1 MQRGED
7 ELSWPWGGRRR
18 DWGAPEPRA
27 GRRTG
32 TTDEGATK
40 PPSGRAERDEGRG
53 GPKGP
58 GAERGDGSRARS
70 PEDRGASVRRTRTD
84 KAVDEGAASAVGLKR
99 TREDE
104 QEVYRQCKTARRTDL
119 RLMLAGPKG
128 REVREISG
136 DLDFGD
142 HVMMHKNRFL
152 LDDTIQYALF
162 CGAYNYDNRSTATS
176 SCS

>member
-1 MQRGED
+1 M
-7 ELSWPWGGRRR
+7 
-18 DWGAPEPRA
+18 
-27 GRRTG
+27 
-32 TTDEGATK
+32 
-40 PPSGRAERDEGRG
+40 
-53 GPKGP
+53 
-58 GAERGDGSRARS
+58 
-70 PEDRGASVRRTRTD
+70 RRTRTD

-104 QEVYRQCKTARRTDL
+104 QEVYRRCKTARRTDL

-128 REVREISG
+128 REVRESG

-152 LDDTIQYALF
+152 LDDTIRYYALF

-176 SCS
+176 SCSAAYM